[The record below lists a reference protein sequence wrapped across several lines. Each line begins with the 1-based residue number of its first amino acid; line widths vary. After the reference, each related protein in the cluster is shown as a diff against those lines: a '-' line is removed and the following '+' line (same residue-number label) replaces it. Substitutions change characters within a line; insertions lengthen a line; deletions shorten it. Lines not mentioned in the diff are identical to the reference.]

1 VARNESALPR
11 VRIVHDAVIEPAVTK
26 RDWLRWEA
34 QIDAIGFPSAR
45 YPDLRSRVVIEQ
57 PAAGPVPPPTVP
69 PPPDPATSQSESCR
83 IVVDEPQRVVVEAV
97 LDRPGYVVLADAF
110 HRDWT
115 CSVTT
120 AGGEPAALPV
130 LRANRIHRA
139 CYLPAGRHTL
149 EFTYRSPTFA
159 RAVWITL
166 AAWAAA
172 GLAVV
177 LSGRVSPPGWH
188 EPPSRNSKG

>member
-1 VARNESALPR
+1 MSISASAERDAGITSLLLVSTATGRRNRPNSSACTRAAISLP
-11 VRIVHDAVIEPAVTK
+11 HDQPAV
-26 RDWLRWEA
+26 
-34 QIDAIGFPSAR
+34 PS
-45 YPDLRSRVVIEQ
+45 S
-57 PAAGPVPPPTVP
+57 T
-69 PPPDPATSQSESCR
+69 
-83 IVVDEPQRVVVEAV
+83 
-97 LDRPGYVVLADAF
+97 
-110 HRDWT
+110 
-115 CSVTT
+115 VTT

-139 CYLPAGRHTL
+139 CHLLAGRHTL
-149 EFTYRSPTFA
+149 EFTYHSPTFA

-188 EPPSRNSKG
+188 ERASRISTAAP